1 MAETA
6 ALTDAAEILE
16 RYGDMVFRT
25 AYAMTKNRQDAEDA
39 AQEVFVAL
47 IERAPVFA
55 NAEHQKAWLLR
66 AVINRCKSLFRS
78 VWHSRTDALAED
90 FPAVALTPDESG
102 VAAAVNALP
111 LKYRRA
117 VYLYYVE
124 GYSAKEAAVLL
135 EVPVNTVLTQL
146 ARARARLKETLKGE
160 FDDGSE
166 RL

>member
-1 MAETA
+1 MADKA
-6 ALTDAAEILE
+6 VLTQAAEILAC
-16 RYGDMVFRT
+16 YGDMVFRV

-47 IERAPVFA
+47 IEKAPAFE

-66 AVINRCKSLFRS
+66 AVTNRCKSLFRS

-90 FPAVALTPDESG
+90 FPAAAFTPDESG

-124 GYSAKEAAVLL
+124 GYAAKEVAQLL
-135 EVPVNTVLTQL
+135 EVPTNTVLTQL
-146 ARARARLKETLKGE
+146 ARARALLKETLKGE
-160 FDDGSE
+160 FDDA
-166 RL
+166 